1 MTVRA
6 IREKQSRS
14 GAPLVANAIMPRKQR
29 TGLIQTRK
37 RPRLSGSALL
47 ASEIAVLGGNAN
59 PALIEDICRQ
69 LKVPP
74 VRALVGRFSEG
85 EIRVKINE
93 NVRGKDV
100 FLVQSTCPPTN
111 DNLMEL
117 LILLDALK
125 RASARRI
132 TAVIP
137 YYGYARQDR
146 KDQPRVPIT
155 AKLVANLIT
164 TAGADRVLTMDLHA
178 GQIQGFFD
186 IPLDHL
192 YAITVFEK
200 YLRRKRLSDVVVV
213 SPDVGGI
220 KMARAYAKR
229 LSAGLAIVDKRR
241 TSPEST
247 EVMHILGEVKGKT
260 ALLVDDLIATG
271 SSLVEAALAL
281 EQAGAARVYACVTHP
296 ILSDPAKER
305 ISGSCLKELMVTDT
319 IPVPARN
326 QPPQLTVLSIAGLL
340 TEAIQRIHY
349 EQSISVLFDGMPG

>member
-1 MTVRA
+1 MKRLDSELA
-6 IREKQSRS
+6 IF
-14 GAPLVANAIMPRKQR
+14 
-29 TGLIQTRK
+29 T
-37 RPRLSGSALL
+37 
-47 ASEIAVLGGNAN
+47 GNAN
-59 PALIEDICRQ
+59 PGLAKAICRV
-69 LKVPP
+69 LH
-74 VRALVGRFSEG
+74 VRPSACLVGRFSEG

-100 FLVQSTCPPTN
+100 FIVQPTCPPSN

-117 LILLDALK
+117 LILLDAIR

-164 TAGADRVLTMDLHA
+164 TAGANRVLTMDLHA

-192 YAITVFEK
+192 YAVTVFQR
-200 YLRRKRLSDVVVV
+200 YLSRRRLKSLIVV

-220 KMARAYAKR
+220 KIARAYAKR
-229 LSAGLAIVDKRR
+229 LEAGLAVVDKRR

-247 EVMHILGEVKGKT
+247 EVIHILGEVKGRDC
-260 ALLVDDLIATG
+260 LLVDDLIATG
-271 SSLVEAALAL
+271 SSIVEAAQAL
-281 EQAGAARVYACVTHP
+281 KRAGARAIYGVITHAV
-296 ILSDPAKER
+296 LSGPATTR
-305 ISGSCLKELMVTDT
+305 IAESPLQELLVTDT
-319 IPVPARN
+319 IPLATTKRHPKIR
-326 QPPQLTVLSIAGLL
+326 VLSVAPLFG
-340 TEAIQRIHY
+340 EAIRRIHY
-349 EQSISVLFDGMPG
+349 ERTISSLFDGVSS